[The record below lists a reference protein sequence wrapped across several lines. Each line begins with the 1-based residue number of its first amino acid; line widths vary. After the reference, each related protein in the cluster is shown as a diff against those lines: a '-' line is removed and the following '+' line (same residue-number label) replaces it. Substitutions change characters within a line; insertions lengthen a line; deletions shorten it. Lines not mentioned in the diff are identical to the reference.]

1 MKTKYAAEAADTFK
15 SVIKINQN
23 KKFGPMMVQSSFLE
37 CVENPL
43 RNVKR
48 SVTKNDFR

>member
-23 KKFGPMMVQSSFLE
+23 KKVWADDGTEFLPR
-37 CVENPL
+37 V
-43 RNVKR
+43 R
-48 SVTKNDFR
+48 